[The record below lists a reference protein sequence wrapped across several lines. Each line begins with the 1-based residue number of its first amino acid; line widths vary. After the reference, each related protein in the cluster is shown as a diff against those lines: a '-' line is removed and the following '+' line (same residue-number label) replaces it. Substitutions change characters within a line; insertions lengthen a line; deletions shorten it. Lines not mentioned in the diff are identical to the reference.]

1 MSLYIDTSV
10 WFAAADSSDKSNA
23 RAKQI
28 LGSGEQLVT
37 SDHVLVETWMLMRH
51 RIGRTAAERFWSG
64 LRRGAVLIEPVCPAD
79 LEAAW
84 QIGASWADQDFS
96 IVDRTSFAVM
106 NRLGIDTA
114 ASLDEHFAI
123 FRFGPNRRH
132 SFTILP

>member
-1 MSLYIDTSV
+1 MSLYVDTSV
-10 WFAAADSSDKSNA
+10 WYAASDSSDRSNE

-37 SDHVLVETWMLMRH
+37 SDHVLIETWMLIRY
-51 RIGRTAAERFWSG
+51 RINRAAAERFWSG
-64 LRRGAVLIEPVCPAD
+64 LRSGAALVEPVCPAD

-84 QIGASWADQDFS
+84 QVGVSWADQDFS

-106 NRLGIDTA
+106 NRLGIETA

-123 FRFGPNRRH
+123 FRFGPSRRH
-132 SFTILP
+132 SFTILR